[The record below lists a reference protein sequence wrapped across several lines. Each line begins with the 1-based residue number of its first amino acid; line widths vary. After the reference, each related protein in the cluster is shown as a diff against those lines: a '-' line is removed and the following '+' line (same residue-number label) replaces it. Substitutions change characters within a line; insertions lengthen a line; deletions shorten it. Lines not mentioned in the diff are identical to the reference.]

1 MVETEVCFQQIIF
14 YIISPV
20 KYFLKIIYKVL
31 LLLVAT
37 NSFAAIGT
45 ITEQSNTAPSITR
58 KSSTLSGTKGTGV
71 EMSDTIK
78 TTQGKVGITFEDH
91 TKVDITENSKLVI
104 DEFVYDPNSK
114 KGGKL
119 AVNIALGTARY
130 ASGQIAKNNPQAV
143 AINTPTAT
151 VAVRG
156 TDFTAT
162 VDELGRSTFILLP
175 SCPKGWVDIEKDCKT
190 GKIEVITDEGKVIL
204 DKAFQATK
212 VESKETKPFK
222 PVIVNLS
229 EDMINN
235 LLVLSPPKELRE
247 SDADKHKN
255 KAEAKG
261 ALDVDFL
268 AENKLVDVLAKE
280 EKEMYQDK
288 LSRNLLDND
297 FLANVLDIINAQLAA
312 QLDLLGKTK
321 TGLLPDYV
329 PTSGVTV
336 EVDDLQVTL
345 CREGNGDTQ
354 CITTPKNQ
362 NTTITQIQGPVEIK
376 NRINNGGN
384 THITATQN

>member
-1 MVETEVCFQQIIF
+1 M
-14 YIISPV
+14 
-20 KYFLKIIYKVL
+20 KHFLKIIYKVL

-37 NSFAAIGT
+37 NSYAAIGT
-45 ITEQSNTAPSITR
+45 ITEQSNTAPSISR
-58 KSSTLSGTKGTGV
+58 KSGTLSGTKGIGV

-119 AVNIALGTARY
+119 AVNIALGTVRY

-175 SCPKGWVDIEKDCKT
+175 SCPKGWVDVERDCKT

-204 DKAFQATK
+204 DKPFQATR
-212 VESKETKPFK
+212 VESKETRPFR
-222 PVIVNLS
+222 PVIVNLT

-255 KAEAKG
+255 KTEAKG

-268 AENKLVDVLAKE
+268 AENKLVDVLAKQD
-280 EKEMYQDK
+280 KEMYQDK

-321 TGLLPDYV
+321 SGLLPDYV

-345 CREGNGDTQ
+345 CRESNGDTQ

-362 NTTITQIQGPVEIK
+362 NTTVTQTQGPVEIK
-376 NRINNGGN
+376 NRINNGGSTIIN
-384 THITATQN
+384 ATQN